1 MSNFKT
7 SASNLQYYEENSP
20 LMQKFTKKINVRIP
34 CSCIT
39 KIRLRKYSKIW
50 RSPESWIWL
59 KFLHKFHKYVTL
71 KYIFDYNMKSVIDW
85 IPLLNKHYSG
95 MHHIEKSVI
104 HSQSFIHDSHRIQFL
119 VQSNR
124 CRVFTF
130 MR

>member
-1 MSNFKT
+1 MSEFHAAVSPKLGLENAPKFGGSLSHEFVFFGNF
-7 SASNLQYYEENSP
+7 
-20 LMQKFTKKINVRIP
+20 
-34 CSCIT
+34 
-39 KIRLRKYSKIW
+39 
-50 RSPESWIWL
+50 
-59 KFLHKFHKYVTL
+59 FLHKFHKYVTL
-71 KYIFDYNMKSVIDW
+71 KSIFDYNMKSVIDW